1 MRTVNAS
8 QYFFVDCSKYMC
20 SVSDS
25 QYFVVDLGYRLA
37 IFDLKNTDSSVISLW
52 IFEPDEAHKRGL
64 FQNVETGIIFCF
76 INRNNIICK
85 NVFDVWFWLKI
96 SNCGFLTLLWT
107 GIPVKPNS
115 RQFWKGK
122 VLSHKCRLI
131 LSNKQLLGES
141 VLKAPH
147 LRFTERRHVRKEHTG
162 KISLDHGANITSQF
176 QVGFD
181 IHCT

>member
-1 MRTVNAS
+1 MFLT
-8 QYFFVDCSKYMC
+8 YD
-20 SVSDS
+20 SDS
-25 QYFVVDLGYRLA
+25 
-37 IFDLKNTDSSVISLW
+37 
-52 IFEPDEAHKRGL
+52 
-64 FQNVETGIIFCF
+64 
-76 INRNNIICK
+76 
-85 NVFDVWFWLKI
+85 KI
-96 SNCGFLTLLWT
+96 SNRGFLTLLWT

-162 KISLDHGANITSQF
+162 KISLDHGANITNQF

-181 IHCT
+181 IIVLCVTFLFLVRGGERLLGLLVRAFKKPAVPKYIFWIHR

>member
-8 QYFFVDCSKYMC
+8 EYFFVDCSKYMC

-37 IFDLKNTDSSVISLW
+37 IFDLKNTDSRVITLW
-52 IFEPDEAHKRGL
+52 IFEPDETHKQGL
-64 FQNVETGIIFCF
+64 FQNVETDIIFCF
-76 INRNNIICK
+76 INRNDIICK

-122 VLSHKCRLI
+122 LLSHTCRLI

-162 KISLDHGANITSQF
+162 KISLDHGAN
-176 QVGFD
+176 V
-181 IHCT
+181 